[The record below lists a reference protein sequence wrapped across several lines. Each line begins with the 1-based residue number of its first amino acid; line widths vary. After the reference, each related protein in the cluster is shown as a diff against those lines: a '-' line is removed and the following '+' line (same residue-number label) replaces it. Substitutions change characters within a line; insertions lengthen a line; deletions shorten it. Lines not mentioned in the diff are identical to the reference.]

1 MKCVEYNWTQLEEET
16 VDLRREIHRYA
27 ELGGQETRTAAL
39 VKQFAQALDL
49 PVVTM
54 EGTGLVVILDTGMPG
69 RHLALRADMDALPI
83 VESPNNTAGPKAC
96 ISDDPKTCHACGHDA
111 HTAMLLCAMKEL
123 AQRRALLRGTVYFC
137 FEQGEENR
145 SGYQA
150 MMDTLARYH
159 IDSVWGMHV
168 MSSLP
173 SGKVGICPGA
183 ISTGVIP
190 ISFDITGKGGH
201 SSRPDQCRNPLV
213 PAAAF
218 VGSAYTALYNALPP
232 GSTVSMAL
240 TTIHCGTARNVIAE
254 SALVEGC
261 MRYQDLQEGLLA
273 KETVKAVAEAVAHAH
288 GCTVSFH
295 TVMESG
301 YIPVH
306 NDETCTARA
315 QAVAADLWGAD
326 YFDVSCGMGGSE
338 SFGYYTER
346 YPGVF
351 VTLGTGN
358 VEKGSTASH
367 HHPQFDID
375 EDMLIRG
382 VQLTAA
388 YAETYLT
395 EEVSQ

>member
-111 HTAMLLCAMKEL
+111 HTAMLLCAMKVL
-123 AQRRALLRGTVYFC
+123 AQRRSLLRGTVYFC

-218 VGSAYTALYNALPP
+218 VGSAYKITYTTKLGTRTYEVY
-232 GSTVSMAL
+232 SVSK
-240 TTIHCGTARNVIAE
+240 ISVN
-254 SALVEGC
+254 
-261 MRYQDLQEGLLA
+261 
-273 KETVKAVAEAVAHAH
+273 
-288 GCTVSFH
+288 
-295 TVMESG
+295 
-301 YIPVH
+301 
-306 NDETCTARA
+306 
-315 QAVAADLWGAD
+315 
-326 YFDVSCGMGGSE
+326 DVSVLNDSADNIL
-338 SFGYYTER
+338 TL
-346 YPGVF
+346 
-351 VTLGTGN
+351 VTCVMN
-358 VEKGSTASH
+358 Q
-367 HHPQFDID
+367 PDY
-375 EDMLIRG
+375 RWC
-382 VQLTAA
+382 VQAKAA
-388 YAETYLT
+388 
-395 EEVSQ
+395 